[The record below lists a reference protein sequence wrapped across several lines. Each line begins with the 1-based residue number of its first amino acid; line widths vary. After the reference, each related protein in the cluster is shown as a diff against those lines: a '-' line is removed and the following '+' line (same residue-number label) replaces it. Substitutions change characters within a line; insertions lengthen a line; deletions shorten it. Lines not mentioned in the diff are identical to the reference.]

1 MATLLYSA
9 NPDEQSRLQNR
20 SVWELARHLV
30 GEELV
35 VYPALIDAVME
46 GQEIVDRNKLKHQG
60 VKSHLK
66 MVQGLSST
74 NQ

>member
-1 MATLLYSA
+1 
-9 NPDEQSRLQNR
+9 
-20 SVWELARHLV
+20 LV